1 SMISVYIFTVWSG
14 NEPFLFYS
22 ATGLIAAIIIAFFVK
37 EPAKNC
43 KGLKQNSTSYSNI
56 LHALKEIRRPAIHT
70 GICLYGGSYGIFITV
85 IPGVLLREKAFS
97 QSEVGLFFALFYIAI
112 SISQVFAGKLSDR
125 HGRNVT
131 MVMGLL
137 LVMTGLAPFMF
148 FTGKGILA
156 ALFLASFGLGMFCVS
171 SLALLNEAV
180 PDSLKG
186 SISGLFYLLWGIGYF
201 LFPPLMANLGR
212 YLDFH
217 MLFPILSFV
226 VLAELIALA
235 WKPGTIRDSS

>member
-1 SMISVYIFTVWSG
+1 
-14 NEPFLFYS
+14 
-22 ATGLIAAIIIAFFVK
+22 
-37 EPAKNC
+37 
-43 KGLKQNSTSYSNI
+43 
-56 LHALKEIRRPAIHT
+56 
-70 GICLYGGSYGIFITV
+70 
-85 IPGVLLREKAFS
+85 
-97 QSEVGLFFALFYIAI
+97 
-112 SISQVFAGKLSDR
+112 
-125 HGRNVT
+125 
-131 MVMGLL
+131 
-137 LVMTGLAPFMF
+137 MF

-235 WKPGTIRDSS
+235 WKPGIIRDSS